1 MNTDLSL
8 GHPAAVSNVAPAK
21 INEGW
26 WRGLRRG
33 PVFSIVFISLLVIAT
48 VFAPLVAPYG
58 PEEGTLRESRVPPLF
73 FGGSTSH
80 ILGTDAIGR
89 DVLSRTIYGSRI
101 SLLVAGAVLVISGSF
116 GVSMGLL
123 SGYVGGWVDEV
134 IMRVVDALNS
144 IPLILI
150 ALVVAAKFGA
160 SLGALL
166 VLLSIWLWGG
176 YARLVRG
183 ETLTLRET
191 GYVQL
196 AKIAGASMPRILFR
210 HIFPGV
216 LSTATVI
223 ATFSVGGVILTEASL
238 SYLGAG
244 IPPPSPAWGGQV
256 AAGQRF
262 LSSAWWIAIFP
273 GLAIGLTV
281 MAFVFLGDW
290 LRDYTDPKLRQQ
302 L

>member
-1 MNTDLSL
+1 M
-8 GHPAAVSNVAPAK
+8 
-21 INEGW
+21 
-26 WRGLRRG
+26 
-33 PVFSIVFISLLVIAT
+33 
-48 VFAPLVAPYG
+48 
-58 PEEGTLRESRVPPLF
+58 
-73 FGGSTSH
+73 
-80 ILGTDAIGR
+80 
-89 DVLSRTIYGSRI
+89 
-101 SLLVAGAVLVISGSF
+101 
-116 GVSMGLL
+116 
-123 SGYVGGWVDEV
+123 
-134 IMRVVDALNS
+134 
-144 IPLILI
+144 
-150 ALVVAAKFGA
+150 
-160 SLGALL
+160 
-166 VLLSIWLWGG
+166 
-176 YARLVRG
+176 
-183 ETLTLRET
+183 
-191 GYVQL
+191 QL

-223 ATFSVGGVILTEASL
+223 ATFSVGWVILTEASF